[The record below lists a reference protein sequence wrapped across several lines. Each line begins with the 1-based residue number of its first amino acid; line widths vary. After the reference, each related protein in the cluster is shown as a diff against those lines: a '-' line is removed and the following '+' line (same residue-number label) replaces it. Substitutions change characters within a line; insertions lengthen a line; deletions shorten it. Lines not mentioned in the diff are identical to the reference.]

1 MWEHAKEKSM
11 NRRTI
16 SRMRV
21 NHLYVACG
29 MVLLCLIGSPVWA
42 QGKSEKTF
50 HAVAIDAKGVETE
63 IKNIIFYWE
72 EKISET
78 AFVPHE
84 MKEVPVKRGTATV
97 KIKFEGI
104 KHMDLKPSGSSTP
117 PNVTITLNDG
127 KTGEFVL
134 AIAGSFKGLS
144 DFGEVELPAAE
155 LKKLTFK

>member
-1 MWEHAKEKSM
+1 MNRQTIMRTTTLISSTVFAMTMVCLLGSPAWAEKSDK
-11 NRRTI
+11 
-16 SRMRV
+16 V
-21 NHLYVACG
+21 
-29 MVLLCLIGSPVWA
+29 
-42 QGKSEKTF
+42 F
-50 HAVAIDAKGVETE
+50 HAVATDTKGVDTDV
-63 IKNIIFYWE
+63 KNVIFYWE

-84 MKEVPVKRGTATV
+84 LREVPVKRGTATV

-104 KHMDLKPSGSSTP
+104 KHIDLKPSGNGAP
-117 PNVTITLNDG
+117 PHVTITLNDG

-134 AIAGSFKGLS
+134 AIAGSFKGQS

>member
-1 MWEHAKEKSM
+1 M
-11 NRRTI
+11 NRQTI
-16 SRMRV
+16 VRSTSRLSALMNAIV
-21 NHLYVACG
+21 VMC
-29 MVLLCLIGSPVWA
+29 LLGSPVWA
-42 QGKSEKTF
+42 ENKNEKAF
-50 HAVAIDAKGVETE
+50 HAVAVDAKGVETDV
-63 IKNIIFYWE
+63 KNVIFYYE

-84 MKEVPVKRGTATV
+84 LREVPVKRGTATV

-104 KHMDLKPSGSSTP
+104 KHIDLKPSGNGTP
-117 PNVTITLNDG
+117 PHVAITLHDG

-134 AIAGSFKGLS
+134 AIAGSFKGQS

>member
-1 MWEHAKEKSM
+1 M
-11 NRRTI
+11 NRQTI
-16 SRMRV
+16 SRATTTCARLMYG
-21 NHLYVACG
+21 L
-29 MVLLCLIGSPVWA
+29 MMLCLIGSPVWA
-42 QGKSEKTF
+42 ESKSDKVF
-50 HAVAIDAKGVETE
+50 QVVATDTKGVETDV
-63 IKNIIFYWE
+63 KNVIFYWE

-84 MKEVPVKRGTATV
+84 LREVPVKRGTATV

-104 KHMDLKPSGSSTP
+104 KQIDLKPSGNTAP

-134 AIAGSFKGLS
+134 AIAGSFKGQS
-144 DFGEVELPAAE
+144 DFGEVELPAGE

>member
-1 MWEHAKEKSM
+1 M
-11 NRRTI
+11 NRQTI
-16 SRMRV
+16 ARSTTQRVRMV
-21 NHLYVACG
+21 CG
-29 MVLLCLIGSPVWA
+29 MMMLCLMVSPVWA
-42 QGKSEKTF
+42 ENKADRIFQ
-50 HAVAIDAKGVETE
+50 AVATDAKGVETDV
-63 IKNIIFYWE
+63 KNVIFYWE

-84 MKEVPVKRGTATV
+84 LREVPVKRGTATV
-97 KIKFEGI
+97 KIKFDGI
-104 KHMDLKPSGSSTP
+104 KQIDLKPSGNAAP

-134 AIAGSFKGLS
+134 AIAGSFKGQS